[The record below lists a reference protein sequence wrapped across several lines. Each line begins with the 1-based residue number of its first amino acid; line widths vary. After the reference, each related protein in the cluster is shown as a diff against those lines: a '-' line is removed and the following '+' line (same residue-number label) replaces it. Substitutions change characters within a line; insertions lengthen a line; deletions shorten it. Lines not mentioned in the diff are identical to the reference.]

1 VNVFNIF
8 IKKYRRIFM
17 VEVVG
22 INGEAFLLN
31 AALIE
36 KIEFIPETKITLT
49 TGKYYLVKDT
59 KTELINKVVK
69 YNHQI
74 INGVTAE

>member
-1 VNVFNIF
+1 
-8 IKKYRRIFM
+8 M

-22 INGEAFLLN
+22 INGEAFLIN
-31 AALIE
+31 ATLIE

-59 KTELINKVVK
+59 KDEIVNKIIK
-69 YNHQI
+69 YNQKI
-74 INGVTAE
+74 LKGVNA

>member
-8 IKKYRRIFM
+8 IKKYRRISM

-59 KTELINKVVK
+59 KTELINKVVR

>member
-1 VNVFNIF
+1 
-8 IKKYRRIFM
+8 M

-22 INGEAFLLN
+22 INGETFLIN

-49 TGKYYLVKDT
+49 TGKYYLVKDS
-59 KTELINKVVK
+59 KEEIVNK
-69 YNHQI
+69 I
-74 INGVTAE
+74 ITYGCRIRSVT

>member
-1 VNVFNIF
+1 
-8 IKKYRRIFM
+8 M

-59 KTELINKVVK
+59 KTELINKVVR